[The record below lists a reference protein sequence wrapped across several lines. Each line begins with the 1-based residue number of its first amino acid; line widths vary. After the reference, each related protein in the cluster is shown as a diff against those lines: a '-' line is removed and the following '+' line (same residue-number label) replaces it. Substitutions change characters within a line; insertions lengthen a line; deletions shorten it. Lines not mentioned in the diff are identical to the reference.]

1 MKELKRT
8 TENTNS
14 LPKAFHALPVL
25 LTEDEVIKLLR
36 IPEVTKATNYHNVI
50 ENLRRMHNLPCI
62 HICKIPLFPLEAV
75 QQWILEK
82 AKKEQT

>member
-1 MKELKRT
+1 M
-8 TENTNS
+8 
-14 LPKAFHALPVL
+14 PKAFHALPVL

-62 HICKIPLFPLEAV
+62 HICKTPLFPLEAI